1 MAMRVGTSVA
11 LLLGFALSLGACSRG
26 PIGGIGSKA
35 APEPQAAPSTLARG
49 SAPAQ
54 SGASTGASDN
64 AVDLRRVVKKAS
76 LALEVKVPSD
86 ALSAATRIA
95 EREGGFVSSTSRA
108 VESTHGRQAD
118 GPVTLVLRVPSAR
131 FGSAL
136 DGLRRLGLGT
146 GSEDVTTE
154 DVSEEFIDLDARIR
168 NQRELESQFLQ
179 ILKQATKVEEALHVQ
194 REIATVRTEIDRMQ
208 GRRNFLDRET
218 SLSTITLTLTRPRP
232 LVTASFSDF
241 GTSVAR
247 AASDSV
253 NVGAGIVTGS
263 IRVLGVLLP
272 LALLIGLPLGWLTRF
287 GLRRLRR
294 TAVVSEAA
302 R

>member
-1 MAMRVGTSVA
+1 MTMRVGTSFA
-11 LLLGFALSLGACSRG
+11 LLLGFTFSLAACSRG
-26 PIGGIGSKA
+26 PSGGIGSKA
-35 APEPQAAPSTLARG
+35 APEPQAAPSTLARA
-49 SAPAQ
+49 SAPAPTGG
-54 SGASTGASDN
+54 SAGASDS

-76 LALEVKVPSD
+76 LALEVKAPGD
-86 ALSAATRIA
+86 ALAAATRIA

-108 VESTHGRQAD
+108 VESAGGTQTD
-118 GPVTLVLRVPSAR
+118 GPVTLVLRVPSAH
-131 FGSAL
+131 FGLAL
-136 DGLRRLGLGT
+136 ESLRRLGLGA
-146 GSEDVTTE
+146 GSEEVTTE

-194 REIATVRTEIDRMQ
+194 REIAAVRTEIDRMQ

-218 SLSTITLTLTRPRP
+218 SLSTITVTLSRPRP
-232 LVTASFSDF
+232 LVTASLSDF

-272 LALLIGLPLGWLTRF
+272 LALLIGLPLGWLSRF
-287 GLRRLRR
+287 AFRRLRR
-294 TAVVSEAA
+294 TAVPAQ
-302 R
+302 